1 MRLINGDCLER
12 LKELEDNSVDA
23 IVTDPPAGI
32 GFMNKEWDSH
42 KGGRDNWM
50 KWLEEVMTEAKRVLK
65 SGGHAL
71 VWAIPRTSH
80 WTAMACE
87 NAGFEIRDCVY
98 HIQSQGFPKSLNISK
113 AIDKKFGVERVV
125 IGKKT
130 GGAHSAVS
138 GNDGFGQGKYSNA
151 ERENSNCD
159 KIKTDNMS
167 TITAPATDLAKTYD
181 GYGSQLKPAVECW
194 WLIRKPLEG
203 SIVDNVLKH
212 GTGAINIDKSRI
224 PTEDKVQINKVNESI
239 SKTTRGCFIND
250 KKEKWD
256 GNYEINTTG
265 RFPSNL
271 IHDGSDAVMEEFAKY
286 GESKSSVFNYDGT
299 KFNTMHEKDGRKTIN
314 KYSDGTGGYDD
325 TGSVARFFYN
335 TKSESLD
342 NNIHYCYLCSK
353 SIDKELCQKS
363 ELNAQN
369 VEKYFTTIQAIIE
382 SIVAKNVNQNL
393 SKKLVHYV
401 KNVGNLCDTCAMNFV
416 AEVVQLSKKEELQVT
431 LDFITDSKKC
441 ILFQN
446 LVYYVEMMDNID
458 TTQITQNLLKLFG
471 YVNHVTTNY
480 INEITKSESA
490 KFIYQSKASVSERN
504 LGLDGFEEK
513 DSGSYIDN
521 RVTGSKL
528 GKDYKVITKN
538 NHPTVKPV
546 KLMSYLVNLI
556 APPITKEYTPVILDM
571 FMGTGSTGI
580 AALLNG
586 YDFIGIEM
594 QEDYMKIANARINN
608 YEDFRKYLK

>member
-1 MRLINGDCLER
+1 MKFINGDCLEKLR
-12 LKELEDNSVDA
+12 ELPDNSVDA

-32 GFMNKEWDSH
+32 GFMNKEWDSD
-42 KGGRDNWM
+42 KGGRDAWM
-50 KWLEEVMTEAKRVLK
+50 AWMTEVFTEAKRVLK
-65 SGGHAL
+65 AGGHCL

-87 NAGFEIRDCVY
+87 NAGFEVRDCVY

-113 AIDKKFGVERVV
+113 AIDKKFG
-125 IGKKT
+125 
-130 GGAHSAVS
+130 
-138 GNDGFGQGKYSNA
+138 A
-151 ERENSNCD
+151 ERQRIPNPLAKQQTAQHNTAGLND
-159 KIKTDNMS
+159 KNAVD
-167 TITAPATDLAKTYD
+167 TIAPIPATDLAKTYD
-181 GYGSQLKPAVECW
+181 GYGTQLKPAVECW
-194 WLIRKPLEG
+194 WLLRKPLEG

-212 GTGAINIDKSRI
+212 GTGGINIDKSRI
-224 PTEDKVQINKVNESI
+224 GTVTKTNSHKKDTASNNQYTIGLGEVKTEVKD
-239 SKTTRGCFIND
+239 
-250 KKEKWD
+250 
-256 GNYEINTTG
+256 YG
-265 RFPSNL
+265 RFPANL

-286 GESKSSVFNYDGT
+286 GERKSSSAEWKESFSKNGLYGVDG
-299 KFNTMHEKDGRKTIN
+299 KDYQPKI
-314 KYSDGTGGYDD
+314 GGYDD

-490 KFIYQSKASVSERN
+490 KFIYQSKASVGERN
-504 LGLDGFEEK
+504 LGLD
-513 DSGSYIDN
+513 SN
-521 RVTGSKL
+521 T
-528 GKDYKVITKN
+528 N

-556 APPITKEYTPVILDM
+556 APPYKAVILDM

-586 YDFIGIEM
+586 HDFIGIEM
-594 QEDYMKIANARINN
+594 SEEYMKIAEARINN
-608 YEDFRKYLK
+608 YEEFRKYLK

>member
-1 MRLINGDCLER
+1 MNMKLINGDCLEK
-12 LKELEDNSVDA
+12 LKELADNSVDA

-32 GFMNKEWDSH
+32 SFMNKEWDSN
-42 KGGRDNWM
+42 KGGRDEWM

-65 SGGHAL
+65 HGGHAL

-87 NAGFEIRDCVY
+87 NAGFEVRDCVY
-98 HIQSQGFPKSLNISK
+98 HIQAQGFPKSLNISK

-194 WLIRKPLEG
+194 WLLRKPLEG
-203 SIVDNVLKH
+203 SIVDNVLKY
-212 GTGAINIDKSRI
+212 GTGGINIDKSRI
-224 PTEDKVQINKVNESI
+224 ATEEETRRSVAGYNSKNDMYTKYDAKHTVNQFE
-239 SKTTRGCFIND
+239 TRQPQ
-250 KKEKWD
+250 
-256 GNYEINTTG
+256 G
-265 RFPSNL
+265 RFPANL

-286 GESKSSVFNYDGT
+286 GESKSSIMGF
-299 KFNTMHEKDGRKTIN
+299 KDGYGN
-314 KYSDGTGGYDD
+314 GKYANSKRDNTKCIKDKVEGFVPVGGYDD
-325 TGSVARFFYN
+325 SGSVARFFY
-335 TKSESLD
+335 
-342 NNIHYCYLCSK
+342 
-353 SIDKELCQKS
+353 
-363 ELNAQN
+363 
-369 VEKYFTTIQAIIE
+369 
-382 SIVAKNVNQNL
+382 
-393 SKKLVHYV
+393 
-401 KNVGNLCDTCAMNFV
+401 
-416 AEVVQLSKKEELQVT
+416 
-431 LDFITDSKKC
+431 
-441 ILFQN
+441 
-446 LVYYVEMMDNID
+446 
-458 TTQITQNLLKLFG
+458 
-471 YVNHVTTNY
+471 
-480 INEITKSESA
+480 SA
-490 KFIYQSKASVSERN
+490 KCSVGERN

-513 DSGSYIDN
+513 ETKITNMNLLGTETTIKKRLSGENPIAPM
-521 RVTGSKL
+521 R
-528 GKDYKVITKN
+528 KN

-556 APPITKEYTPVILDM
+556 APPITEEYTPVVLDM

-594 QEDYMKIANARINN
+594 QEDYMKIAEARINN
-608 YEDFRKYLK
+608 YEEFRKYLK

>member
-1 MRLINGDCLER
+1 MKLINGDCLEK
-12 LKELEDNSVDA
+12 LKELADNSVDA

-32 GFMNKEWDSH
+32 SFMNKEWDSN
-42 KGGRDNWM
+42 KGGRDEWM
-50 KWLEEVMTEAKRVLK
+50 QWLTEVMTEAKRVLK
-65 SGGHAL
+65 HGGHAL

-80 WTAMACE
+80 WTAMAIE
-87 NAGFEIRDCVY
+87 NAGFEVRDCVY
-98 HIQSQGFPKSLNISK
+98 HIQSQGFPKSLNVSK
-113 AIDKKFGVERVV
+113 AIDKKFG
-125 IGKKT
+125 
-130 GGAHSAVS
+130 
-138 GNDGFGQGKYSNA
+138 A
-151 ERENSNCD
+151 EREVIRSRKLFGGGRRLKGVMFEED
-159 KIKTDNMS
+159 GKDTDTFNY
-167 TITAPATDLAKTYD
+167 TAPATDKAKQYD

-194 WLIRKPLEG
+194 WLCRKPLSEK

-256 GNYEINTTG
+256 GTYEINTTG
-265 RFPSNL
+265 RFPANL
-271 IHDGSDAVMEEFAKY
+271 IHDGSDAVMEEFKKY
-286 GESKSSVFNYDGT
+286 GESKSSIFHYDGK

-314 KYSDGTGGYDD
+314 EYADGIGGYDD
-325 TGSVARFFYN
+325 SGSVARFFYN

-490 KFIYQSKASVSERN
+490 KFIYQSKASVGERN
-504 LGLDGFEEK
+504 LGLNGEK
-513 DSGSYIDN
+513 S
-521 RVTGSKL
+521 
-528 GKDYKVITKN
+528 

-556 APPITKEYTPVILDM
+556 APPYKAVILDM

-586 YDFIGIEM
+586 HDFIGIEM
-594 QEDYMKIANARINN
+594 SEEYMKIAETRINN
-608 YEDFRKYLK
+608 YEEFRKYLK